1 MYIIIHKYQR
11 WPVNVER
18 PQSKYLKICLK
29 TNKSNIKMMVSCSKS
44 NSVGFHKRGKAIC
57 TLHFEGEIGR
67 FLVFRH
73 LHYANIRKSVHG
85 YLITPPTE

>member
-29 TNKSNIKMMVSCSKS
+29 TNKSNIKIMVCWSKS
-44 NSVGFHKRGKAIC
+44 DPVGFHRSGKSYMYTSC
-57 TLHFEGEIGR
+57 WGR
-67 FLVFRH
+67 DRQVS
-73 LHYANIRKSVHG
+73 SV
-85 YLITPPTE
+85 

>member
-18 PQSKYLKICLK
+18 PQSKYLKISLK
-29 TNKSNIKMMVSCSKS
+29 TNKSNIKMMVCQKVIRWISSERKKPY
-44 NSVGFHKRGKAIC
+44 V
-57 TLHFEGEIGR
+57 HFMLRERGR

-73 LHYANIRKSVHG
+73 LHYVNIRKSLYMV
-85 YLITPPTE
+85 T

>member
-29 TNKSNIKMMVSCSKS
+29 TNKSNIKMIVCWSKNES
-44 NSVGFHKRGKAIC
+44 SWISAEKAIY
-57 TLHFEGEIGR
+57 TYVHFIMRER
-67 FLVFRH
+67 
-73 LHYANIRKSVHG
+73 
-85 YLITPPTE
+85 